1 MTYQSNDLSTDSGAP
16 IELYEFTVPGSSL
29 AWRLTNAPAAEGDY
43 LPAPISHGDISQSA
57 GNVGATTSIE
67 VADQNPVAVAMLAGL
82 SSRPVQVVIR
92 EKHRGD
98 TDSEE
103 QQVFVGLV
111 TGVSFAG
118 AKATLTCGSRY
129 ALVSKRRVPW
139 LTFQAGCNWEWG
151 GVGCGVNRNTYRV
164 TLSLTSASQ
173 SERTLTAS
181 AAASQDDGYYSGGWV
196 ERASTGETRFVEE
209 HAGDQLL
216 LALPWAELSATAE
229 DYYLF
234 PGCQKTEAY
243 CASAFS
249 NLDNYLGW
257 PRLPSINP
265 FNRSAYYQTGVPDVP
280 DPGDTDDTG
289 TGYSLVLSN
298 QTINVEFG
306 IGSEL
311 AYNYPIEMGVT
322 FEPSGILTCW
332 VNGVGYALSAVYG
345 SGVATGGAWINP
357 KPPVGDRAWLTGYEV
372 SVLTPT
378 LGYGSITAVDNI
390 GTWMPADET
399 ATFSA
404 TQNAT
409 SSPVTMTF
417 PCRVRDAGTGLVR
430 VGADVTI
437 RATFFQGVSEGG
449 A

>member
-1 MTYQSNDLSTDSGAP
+1 MTYQSNDLSTDAGAP
-16 IELYEFTVPGSSL
+16 IELYEFTVPGSTL
-29 AWRLTNAPAAEGDY
+29 AWRFTNAPSAEGDY
-43 LPAPISHGDISQSA
+43 LPEAISHGDISQSA

-67 VADQNPVAVAMLAGL
+67 VGDQNAVAVAMLAGL

-98 TDSEE
+98 TDDEE

-111 TGVSFAG
+111 TGVSFSG
-118 AKATLTCGSRY
+118 AKATLACGSRY

-164 TLSLTSASQ
+164 TLSLTAANQ
-173 SERTLTAS
+173 TERTLTAT

-196 ERASTGETRFVEE
+196 ERASTGETRFIEE
-209 HAGDQLL
+209 HTGDQLL
-216 LALPWAELSATAE
+216 LALPWAELSGTAE

-234 PGCQKTEAY
+234 PGCQKTESY
-243 CASAFS
+243 CASAFG
-249 NLDNYLGW
+249 NLNNYLGW

-265 FNRSAYYQTGVPDVP
+265 FNRSAFYQTGVPDVP

-289 TGYSLVLSN
+289 TGYSLVLSD
-298 QTINVEFG
+298 QTIDIEFG

-311 AYNYPIEMGVT
+311 LYGYPIELGIT
-322 FEPSGILTCW
+322 FEPSVILVCW
-332 VNGVGYALSAVYG
+332 VNGVGYALGAVYG
-345 SGVATGGAWINP
+345 SGVATGGVWLNP
-357 KPPVGDRAWLTGYEV
+357 KPPTDDRAWLSGYEV

-390 GTWMPADET
+390 GNWMPANAT
-399 ATFSA
+399 AVFSA

-430 VGADVTI
+430 VGANITV
-437 RATFFQGVSEGG
+437 RATFFQGTSEGG